1 MNQVTLA
8 QSPIRLGQSG
18 GAKRDRESFVPGYM
32 GFVSPTEDRFHRRQ
46 KTETISRRR
55 PVNLMGFLV
64 ALMIIALLSAV
75 ALLFAGQP
83 LLALAPAAVLLFAS
97 VGSAFPQVAEALAMP
112 LIERR

>member
-8 QSPIRLGQSG
+8 QSPSRLAQSN

-32 GFVSPTEDRFHRRQ
+32 GFVSPTEDRFQRSR
-46 KTETISRRR
+46 KTQSIARKQ
-55 PVNLMGFLV
+55 PINLMGFLV

-75 ALLFAGQP
+75 ALLLAGQP